1 MNAIS
6 PPMMPITWRSYS
18 PSQPVSIQC
27 SREYSWWAFLSHFL
41 LHTLK
46 YKWQQHIDLLEIFN
60 EQTLDETTVLCLAEA
75 AASVEI
81 SRYFLE
87 DPSFMQSLENL
98 VSSTITPKVV
108 QKALKK
114 LINRIYGW
122 RTFEDALDNAE
133 GDFVASSSFLEDISS
148 DEFAL
153 GCWVG
158 CMISREELT
167 QKFANNPVP
176 SNRPPL
182 FRSLFQRRMT
192 PISHEEF
199 IMFVRALL
207 GVSTVLSM
215 LAWSDSLGNDLCCER
230 TLNIL
235 VVWQSVNGYR
245 EVELL
250 NFEVMPPLTLFVDTQ
265 PLSASPSNGPASGLD
280 KK

>member
-1 MNAIS
+1 MK
-6 PPMMPITWRSYS
+6 
-18 PSQPVSIQC
+18 C
-27 SREYSWWAFLSHFL
+27 D
-41 LHTLK
+41 
-46 YKWQQHIDLLEIFN
+46 WQQHIDLLEIFN
-60 EQTLDETTVLCLAEA
+60 GQTLDETTVLCLAEA
-75 AASVEI
+75 AASFEI
-81 SRYFLE
+81 SRYFLD
-87 DPSFMQSLENL
+87 DPSFMQSLENQ
-98 VSSTITPKVV
+98 VSSAATPKLV

-114 LINRIYGW
+114 LIDRIYGW
-122 RTFEDALDNAE
+122 RTFEDALGNAE

-167 QKFANNPVP
+167 QKFASNPVP
-176 SNRPPL
+176 SDRYPY
-182 FRSLFQRRMT
+182 FQSLFQGRMT

-230 TLNIL
+230 TLNFL

-245 EVELL
+245 EVKFVFG
-250 NFEVMPPLTLFVDTQ
+250 FEIISPHSFRRSSTIVC
-265 PLSASPSNGPASGLD
+265 LSVKWLAVWLG
-280 KK
+280 